1 MLSVFWVFAVFFS
14 FSFPLSL
21 AWPQREQAE
30 ASESRK
36 LAEAEAREA
45 REAIEKAQAEAAD
58 VAAAQIQ
65 MDREQMEADL
75 ILAAGE
81 DHKVPKRVRKS
92 GGYVGP
98 FAHSRHRP
106 HLRQLSDQHP
116 FMPLPSAVQYW
127 MTRSFQTAED
137 RDQERYDAASL
148 PARRPALTS

>member
-1 MLSVFWVFAVFFS
+1 MWS
-14 FSFPLSL
+14 
-21 AWPQREQAE
+21 QREQAE

-81 DHKVPKRVRKS
+81 EPKIPKRVRKS
-92 GGYVGP
+92 GGDGGP
-98 FAHSRHRP
+98 SRTRATAQTSGSCLTSTP
-106 HLRQLSDQHP
+106 SCPCL
-116 FMPLPSAVQYW
+116 LPSN
-127 MTRSFQTAED
+127 TG
-137 RDQERYDAASL
+137 
-148 PARRPALTS
+148 

>member
-1 MLSVFWVFAVFFS
+1 MSICVVS
-14 FSFPLSL
+14 
-21 AWPQREQAE
+21 QREQAE

-81 DHKVPKRVRKS
+81 VRFN
-92 GGYVGP
+92 P
-98 FAHSRHRP
+98 ILIRF
-106 HLRQLSDQHP
+106 
-116 FMPLPSAVQYW
+116 
-127 MTRSFQTAED
+127 
-137 RDQERYDAASL
+137 
-148 PARRPALTS
+148 

>member
-1 MLSVFWVFAVFFS
+1 MCSTSGCSLRTSAKSSGCAYHVALLSVFWVFAVFFS

-98 FAHSRHRP
+98 
-106 HLRQLSDQHP
+106 LRALAP
-116 FMPLPSAVQYW
+116 PKPLAVV
-127 MTRSFQTAED
+127 
-137 RDQERYDAASL
+137 
-148 PARRPALTS
+148 

>member
-1 MLSVFWVFAVFFS
+1 MWS
-14 FSFPLSL
+14 
-21 AWPQREQAE
+21 QREQAE

-92 GGYVGP
+92 GGYGAP
-98 FAHSRHRP
+98 SRTRATKTSGSCLTSTP
-106 HLRQLSDQHP
+106 SCPCL
-116 FMPLPSAVQYW
+116 LPSN
-127 MTRSFQTAED
+127 TG
-137 RDQERYDAASL
+137 
-148 PARRPALTS
+148 

>member
-1 MLSVFWVFAVFFS
+1 MS

-45 REAIEKAQAEAAD
+45 REAIEKAEAEAAD

-92 GGYVGP
+92 GGYATP
-98 FAHSRHRP
+98 
-106 HLRQLSDQHP
+106 LRALAPPPDSQ
-116 FMPLPSAVQYW
+116 AVV
-127 MTRSFQTAED
+127 
-137 RDQERYDAASL
+137 
-148 PARRPALTS
+148 